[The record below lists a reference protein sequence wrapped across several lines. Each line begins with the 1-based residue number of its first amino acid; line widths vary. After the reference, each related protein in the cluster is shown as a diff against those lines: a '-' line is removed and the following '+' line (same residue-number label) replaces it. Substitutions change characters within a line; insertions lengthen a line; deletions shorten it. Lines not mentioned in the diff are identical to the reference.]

1 MRTMVKIPLFNLYFR
16 ENNKIEEMKNIN
28 EILNQNEYSLK
39 YLLVFLDRLEN
50 SRQLSKRKQLS
61 YMQ

>member
-28 EILNQNEYSLK
+28 EILNQNEYTWKSL
-39 YLLVFLDRLEN
+39 LIFLDRLEK